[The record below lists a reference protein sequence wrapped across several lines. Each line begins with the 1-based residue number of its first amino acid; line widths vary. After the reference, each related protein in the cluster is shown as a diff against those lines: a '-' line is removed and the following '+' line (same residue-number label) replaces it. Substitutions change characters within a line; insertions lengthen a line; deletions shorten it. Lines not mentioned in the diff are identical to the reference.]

1 MIPRGAPTTPEIVAS
16 ALAVG
21 VSLLSRRLR
30 QPPAAGELT
39 LPQRSALAKIERNG
53 PTTASALAKL
63 EQISPQAMGVTVAS
77 LESGGLI
84 VRSADPSD
92 GRRVMLS
99 TTAAGRAAIQAR
111 AEARNA
117 LLAEAL
123 AVNFSSEE
131 LERLLAAAPLLERL
145 AQVV

>member
-1 MIPRGAPTTPEIVAS
+1 
-16 ALAVG
+16 
-21 VSLLSRRLR
+21 
-30 QPPAAGELT
+30 
-39 LPQRSALAKIERNG
+39 
-53 PTTASALAKL
+53 
-63 EQISPQAMGVTVAS
+63 MGVTVAS